1 MLDEFESNSKQ
12 ADEDEA
18 SASASFAD
26 LKATKEK
33 EIEFATE
40 SIEKKTVRSGELA
53 VSIVQTKDELED
65 TTAELEE
72 TEKYAEGL
80 KEQCATKEKENAAR
94 VKARADEIA
103 AVGEAIGIL
112 NDDDALD
119 VFKKSMP
126 SAALLQGPHRNMFT
140 GELSL
145 LQSHGQPAA
154 RLQKAQAILG

>member
-26 LKATKEK
+26 LKSTKEK

-65 TTAELEE
+65 TTAELAE
-72 TEKYAEGL
+72 TEKYAAGL
-80 KEQCATKEKENAAR
+80 KEQCAAKEKENAAR
-94 VKARADEIA
+94 TKARADEIA

-119 VFKKSMP
+119 VFKKAVPASLVQTDTG
-126 SAALLQGPHRNMFT
+126 SAMGYGYHHHKNMFT
-140 GELSL
+140 G
-145 LQSHGQPAA
+145 
-154 RLQKAQAILG
+154 